1 MARSTERT
9 PRLKEGEES
18 ENDGASRSQAR
29 QPAASPDTGETPL
42 EKFWQPLFDNGN
54 PTMRLSQFLRGL
66 ALHLI
71 NDCEPKGSLVVTPA
85 KMLQFVNETR
95 REQEHYPWDIIFGGE
110 LTTVSISLMFQKL
123 RCEHHLVQDQ
133 YDRVPTV
140 PGLTPLGFASFMT
153 YLIQAHPDTEY
164 KRLGNAVMKM
174 PISNADNKSERFPKE
189 LSRRLLPTKPS
200 IQAEQRLVSSL
211 DHEPYVFSNSRGG
224 INMPPPPSNPPP
236 SQMNSK
242 REQNAYSQSPQ
253 QSNAFDDKDLGGVPP
268 VQIERERKPY
278 TAREGAGKQYED
290 SRPTLTPYRQDGS
303 QANRP
308 RPARTNSGVPRQA
321 TYAISS
327 GTSDPSHRLS
337 AGQAPGPPPISN
349 GNYTKSGLRSSPPI
363 RSALARS
370 EPDFVGSIPDLS
382 YGSAR
387 HPTQSR
393 EQYAPTDPDEEQS
406 RRYRRRSRAVDTNSG
421 RDPR

>member
-42 EKFWQPLFDNGN
+42 EKFWQPLFDRGN

-71 NDCEPKGSLVVTPA
+71 NDCEPKGNLVVTPA
-85 KMLQFVNETR
+85 KMSQFVNETR

-189 LSRRLLPTKPS
+189 LSKPQILRPLIDSTLNSSTACPLFRMHIISTRWLLRLSTT
-200 IQAEQRLVSSL
+200 RLVI
-211 DHEPYVFSNSRGG
+211 FSG
-224 INMPPPPSNPPP
+224 
-236 SQMNSK
+236 
-242 REQNAYSQSPQ
+242 
-253 QSNAFDDKDLGGVPP
+253 
-268 VQIERERKPY
+268 
-278 TAREGAGKQYED
+278 
-290 SRPTLTPYRQDGS
+290 
-303 QANRP
+303 
-308 RPARTNSGVPRQA
+308 
-321 TYAISS
+321 
-327 GTSDPSHRLS
+327 RLS
-337 AGQAPGPPPISN
+337 PISLSYASRKVLCRYK
-349 GNYTKSGLRSSPPI
+349 GGPIAGDLLAKSRSS
-363 RSALARS
+363 
-370 EPDFVGSIPDLS
+370 
-382 YGSAR
+382 
-387 HPTQSR
+387 
-393 EQYAPTDPDEEQS
+393 
-406 RRYRRRSRAVDTNSG
+406 
-421 RDPR
+421 